1 MLCLTRPN
9 GLVTRFEFLEAPL
22 FNLTFSVSEEFA
34 LVTVDVELCNI
45 PGEAGTFSQELPV
58 GSVLVLVTGNLVT
71 RVTMTELRGTKVR
84 IGIDAPDE
92 VIVVREEANDKT
104 GDDSEDAA

>member
-22 FNLTFSVSEEFA
+22 FNLTFYVSEEFA

-71 RVTMTELRGTKVR
+71 RVTMIELRGMKVR

-92 VIVVREEANDKT
+92 VVVVREEANDQT
-104 GDDSEDAA
+104 GDDEDAE